1 MPVEVLRRTVNLI
14 RSGYPSLAFDCHDY
28 EALYERMTHD
38 KKNEG
43 GRIRFAL
50 LERVGDIR
58 IDQEVDK
65 KRVFESLDFYRETM
79 GR

>member
-1 MPVEVLRRTVNLI
+1 
-14 RSGYPSLAFDCHDY
+14 
-28 EALYERMTHD
+28 MTHD

-50 LERVGDIR
+50 LEGVGDIR

-65 KRVFESLDFYRETM
+65 KHVFESLDFYRETM

>member
-1 MPVEVLRRTVNLI
+1 
-14 RSGYPSLAFDCHDY
+14 
-28 EALYERMTHD
+28 MTHD

-43 GRIRFAL
+43 GRIRFVL
-50 LERVGDIR
+50 LGGVGDIR

-65 KRVFESLDFYRETM
+65 KRVFESLDFYRETV